1 MPTKIT
7 GICPFCGSYVER
19 LFEQTNGF
27 CKCGAKYYFMDKLWL
42 NRKTGETIKEEVI
55 NNGSRT

>member
-1 MPTKIT
+1 MPIKIIN
-7 GICPFCGSYVER
+7 ICPFCGSSIER

-27 CKCGAKYYFMDKLWL
+27 CKCSAKYYFMDKLWL